1 MTDYRKFYIDGQW
14 VDPVKEND
22 FAVLNPATEEAFAT
36 ISLGAAADVDKAVEA
51 AQKALKSYSQTTKE
65 ERLELIRRIQKEY
78 EARSST
84 MAGLLSQELG
94 APGWLAEAGQVA
106 MGWAHFPET
115 LKSLEEL
122 ELTRKLERTTLLKT
136 PVGVCGLI
144 TPWNWPLNQILCK
157 VLPALAAGCTM
168 ILKPSE
174 IAPLNAF
181 MLAEIMEAA
190 EVPAG
195 VFNLV
200 NGDGAGVGSSLS
212 GHPGV
217 DMMSFTGST
226 RAGVLVAKN
235 AADTVKRVTQE
246 LGGKSVNIIL
256 DDTDFENVVRHGVN
270 SVMLN
275 SGQTCAAPTRM
286 LVPEHLH
293 ERACE
298 IAAEVAKE
306 TPIVDTARETQAVDT
321 KEKPPEMVDVGKIL
335 HSNVPIG
342 PVVSAAQYEK
352 IQGLIAKGISEGAA
366 LVAGGLG
373 KPEGFET
380 GYYVKPTVFGNVS
393 NDMTIARE
401 EIFGPV
407 ISILPFRDVDH
418 AIEISN
424 DSPFGLSG
432 YVSAGDQE
440 TAKAVA
446 ARIETGAIH
455 INRSAPDFSAP
466 FGGIKQSGN
475 GREWG
480 EFGIEE
486 FLELKALIE

>member
-36 ISLGAAADVDKAVEA
+36 ISLGAAADVDKAVDA
-51 AQKALKSYSQTTKE
+51 AQRAFKSYSQTTKE
-65 ERLELIRRIQKEY
+65 ERAELIGRIQQEY
-78 EARSST
+78 EARSPIL
-84 MAGLLSQELG
+84 ADLLSRELG
-94 APGWLAEAGQVA
+94 APGWLAESGQVL
-106 MGWAHFPET
+106 MGWAHFPDA
-115 LKSLEEL
+115 LRSLEQL

-174 IAPLNAF
+174 IAPLNAL

-200 NGDGAGVGSSLS
+200 NGDGDGVGSYLS
-212 GHPGV
+212 AHPGV

-235 AADTVKRVTQE
+235 AAETVKRVTQE

-256 DDTDFENVVRHGVN
+256 DDTNFEAVVRHGVN
-270 SVMLN
+270 SVMMN

-286 LVPEHLH
+286 LVPENLH

-298 IAAEVAKE
+298 IAAQVANE
-306 TPIVDTARETQAVDT
+306 TPVVDT
-321 KEKPPEMVDVGKIL
+321 KEKPPQMVDVGQII
-335 HSNVPIG
+335 HTIVPIG

-352 IQGLIAKGISEGAA
+352 IQGLIAKGISEGAT
-366 LVAGGLG
+366 LLAGGLG

-407 ISILPFRDVDH
+407 LSILPFRDVDH

-432 YVSAGDQE
+432 YVSAGDQK
-440 TAKAVA
+440 AALAVA